1 MSKGMARREA
11 RKRALE
17 ILYQIEITDA
27 GLEEA
32 VESLAKADREVPPFT
47 VNIVKGIIENKDAID
62 EQIDAAAA
70 RWTLERMPLLDRN
83 ILRMAIY
90 EILYEPDIPIS
101 VAINEAVELAKIY
114 GTPDSSKFVNGVLG
128 NIAKKVESKK

>member
-1 MSKGMARREA
+1 MVRREA

-17 ILYQIEITDA
+17 ILYQIEITGNDVDHSINQFNRT
-27 GLEEA
+27 GRDVDSFSE
-32 VESLAKADREVPPFT
+32 
-47 VNIVKGIIENKDAID
+47 NIVRGISKQKDQID
-62 EQIDAAAA
+62 EQIDLAAA
-70 RWTLERMPLLDRN
+70 RWTIQRMPLLDRN

-90 EILYEPDIPIS
+90 EILYEPEIPVS

-128 NIAKKVESKK
+128 NIAKKVVKSNKK

>member
-128 NIAKKVESKK
+128 NIAKKVESR